1 MSAKIPVLF
10 VFSVKFKGYVMS
22 TNQSSKYV
30 SSSILLFILFVLV
43 FPALPDA
50 SNPQLAAAA
59 EKQSVEIT
67 ERLDTI
73 KAVPFT
79 DVHLNDVFWAPR
91 IETNRTVTIP
101 HAFKKC
107 EETNRVEN
115 FERSAKVLRGE
126 KLEDNAIRGYSFDDT
141 DLYKTME
148 GASFGLSVEADAEM
162 DEYLDKLIEKIAAAQ
177 EPDGYL
183 FTARTINPERPHEWA
198 GKKRWE
204 KVRDLS
210 HELYNMGHFYE
221 AAVAH
226 YQATGKRSM
235 LDIATRNADL
245 LCKTFG
251 PGKNEY
257 WPGHQIIEM
266 ALCKLYRTTGEKKY
280 LDLAKF
286 FLDTRGP
293 DYGTYA
299 QAHKKVNEQ
308 SEAVG
313 HAVRAV
319 YMYSGMADVA
329 TLTGDKSYI
338 DAIDKIWEDVVGRK
352 LYITGGIGAAG
363 GHEGF
368 ADAYELPN
376 MTAYCETCASIAN
389 VFWNH
394 RLFMLHGDAKY
405 IDVLERTLYNGLIDG
420 VSLDGKRFFYPN
432 PLASRGQHSRS
443 EWFGCACCPSNV
455 ARFVA
460 SVPGYLYATKGNEL
474 YVNLF
479 AAGSADIKLGDNKV
493 KITQQSRYPWDGN
506 IKMTVEPAAE
516 SKFTVKVRI
525 PEWAQNKPLPTDLYH
540 YLNKSSEKPTLKVNG
555 KAVDLNIDKGYVSL
569 ERVWKKA
576 DTIELSLPLPI
587 RRVIANEKVEADR
600 GKTAIE
606 RGPIV
611 FCAEWPDNNRR
622 MLNLMLPDDVKLKT
636 EPNDMLGGILTIRGK
651 AYATK
656 EGEGDEIIKTEQA
669 LVLIPYYA
677 WAHRGNGEMMVW
689 LARNEDSAEP
699 VRRPTIASKSR
710 IRISRGQGPSR
721 CIVDGFKPRNSV
733 DGENSYYHWWPK
745 KGTSEWVQL
754 SFNEPTTVSSVE
766 LYWYDDTGRGE
777 CRVPKSWKLLYK
789 ENEEFKEVSNPS
801 GYGAEKDKFNKTS
814 FEPVETGG
822 LRVEIQ
828 LQDEWSAGIIELKV
842 NE

>member
-1 MSAKIPVLF
+1 MSK
-10 VFSVKFKGYVMS
+10 
-22 TNQSSKYV
+22 NQSSKYA
-30 SSSILLFILFVLV
+30 SSSILLFILLILV

-50 SNPQLAAAA
+50 SNPQMASAA
-59 EKQSVEIT
+59 EKQPVEIT
-67 ERLDTI
+67 KQIDTI

-79 DVHLNDVFWAPR
+79 DVHLNDIFWAPR
-91 IETNRTVTIP
+91 IETNRSATIP

-107 EETNRVEN
+107 EETDRVKN
-115 FERSAKVLRGE
+115 FERAAKVLRGE
-126 KLEDNAIRGYSFDDT
+126 KLEDNTIRGYSFDDT

-148 GASFGLSVEADAEM
+148 GASFGLSVKADAAMEN
-162 DEYLDKLIEKIAAAQ
+162 YLDKLIEKIAAAQ

-183 FTARTINPERPHEWA
+183 YTARTINPEHPHEWA
-198 GKKRWE
+198 GEKRWE

-226 YQATGKRSM
+226 YQATGKKSM
-235 LDIATRNADL
+235 LKIATKNADL
-245 LCKTFG
+245 LCETFG
-251 PGKNEY
+251 PGKNED

-266 ALCKLYRTTGEKKY
+266 ALCKLYRATGEKKY

-299 QAHKKVNEQ
+299 QAHKKVTEQ

-313 HAVRAV
+313 HAVRAT

-329 TLTGDKSYI
+329 TLTGDKRYI
-338 DAIDKIWEDVVGRK
+338 DAIDRIWEDVVGKK

-376 MTAYCETCASIAN
+376 MTAYCETCASIGNAY
-389 VFWNH
+389 WNH

-443 EWFGCACCPSNV
+443 EWFGCACCPGNI

-460 SVPGYLYATKGNEL
+460 SVPGYLYATRGDVL

-479 AAGSADIKLGDNKV
+479 AGGTGQIKLGNNKV
-493 KITQQSRYPWDGN
+493 KITQKTHYPWDGN
-506 IKMTVEPAAE
+506 IKMTIEPAAE
-516 SKFTVKVRI
+516 SKFTIKVRI
-525 PEWAQNKPLPTDLYH
+525 PGWARNEVVPTDLYH
-540 YLNKSSEKPTLKVNG
+540 YLNKSDEKPTLKVNG
-555 KAVDLNIDKGYVSL
+555 EAVELNIDKGYVSL
-569 ERVWKKA
+569 ERVWKKS
-576 DTIELSLPLPI
+576 DTIELSLPMPI

-600 GKTAIE
+600 GRAAIE
-606 RGPIV
+606 RGPLV
-611 FCAEWPDNNRR
+611 FCAEWPDNNNRV
-622 MLNLMLPDDVKLKT
+622 LNLMLGDDVKLRS

-656 EGEGDEIIKTEQA
+656 EGEGEKIIKTEQG

-677 WAHRGNGEMMVW
+677 WAHRGSGEMTVW

-699 VRRPTIASKSR
+699 IKKPTIASESR
-710 IRISRGQGPSR
+710 IRISREQGPRR
-721 CIVDGFKPRNSV
+721 CIVDGFEPRNSV
-733 DGENSYYHWWPK
+733 DGEHSYYHWWPK
-745 KGTSEWVQL
+745 KGTEEWVRL
-754 SFNEPTTVSSVE
+754 DFNEPATVSSVE

-789 ENEEFKEVSNPS
+789 DGEGFKEVSNAS
-801 GYGAEKDKFNKTS
+801 GYGVEKDKFSKTN
-814 FEPVETGG
+814 FEPIETDG
-822 LRVEIQ
+822 LRVELQ

-842 NE
+842 K

>member
-1 MSAKIPVLF
+1 
-10 VFSVKFKGYVMS
+10 MS

-30 SSSILLFILFVLV
+30 VSSILLLLLLTFIF
-43 FPALPDA
+43 AC
-50 SNPQLAAAA
+50 SSESQLACAA
-59 EKQSVEIT
+59 EKQQIEVT
-67 ERLDTI
+67 EQLDII

-91 IETNRTVTIP
+91 IETNRAVTIP
-101 HAFKKC
+101 HAFEKC
-107 EETNRVEN
+107 EETGRVEN
-115 FERSAKVLRGE
+115 FERAAKALRGE
-126 KLEDNAIRGYSFDDT
+126 ALEDDRVRGYSFDDT
-141 DLYKTME
+141 DIYKTLE
-148 GASFGLSVEADAEM
+148 GASFGLSVKADAKME
-162 DEYLDKLIEKIAAAQ
+162 EYLDKLIEKIAAAQ

-183 FTARTINPERPHEWA
+183 YTARTINPEHPHEWA

-226 YQATGKRSM
+226 YQATGKKSM
-235 LDIATRNADL
+235 LDIATKNADM
-245 LCKTFG
+245 LCETFG
-251 PGKNEY
+251 PGKNED

-266 ALCKLYRTTGEKKY
+266 GLCKLYRVTGKKKY

-299 QAHKKVNEQ
+299 QAHKKVIEQ

-313 HAVRAV
+313 HAVRAL

-329 TLTGDKSYI
+329 TLTGDKSYV
-338 DAIDKIWEDVVGRK
+338 DAIDRIWQDVVGKK

-376 MTAYCETCASIAN
+376 MTAYCETCAAIAN

-420 VSLDGKRFFYPN
+420 VSLDGKMFFYPN

-443 EWFGCACCPSNV
+443 EWFGCACCPGNI
-455 ARFVA
+455 ARFVP
-460 SVPGYLYATKGNEL
+460 SVPGYLYATKGDAI

-479 AAGSADIKLGDNKV
+479 AAGSADVKLGDNKV
-493 KITQQSRYPWDGN
+493 KITQQTRYPWEGD
-506 IKMTVEPAAE
+506 IKMTIEPATE
-516 SKFTVKVRI
+516 SKFTIKVRI
-525 PEWAQNKPLPTDLYH
+525 PGWARNEVVPTDLYH

-555 KAVDLNIDKGYVSL
+555 KAVDLDIDKGYVSL
-569 ERVWKKA
+569 ERVWKKS
-576 DTIELSLPLPI
+576 DTIELSLPMPI

-600 GKTAIE
+600 GKAAIE
-606 RGPIV
+606 RGPVV
-611 FCAEWPDNNRR
+611 FCAEWPDNDGRV
-622 MLNLMLPDDVKLKT
+622 LNLMLPDDAKLKT

-651 AYATK
+651 AYATRENEDDK
-656 EGEGDEIIKTEQA
+656 IIKTEHD

-677 WAHRGNGEMMVW
+677 WAHRGSGEMTVW
-689 LARNEDSAEP
+689 LARNEEAAEAIKK
-699 VRRPTIASKSR
+699 PTIASESR
-710 IRISRGQGPSR
+710 VRISRGQGPRR
-721 CIVDGFKPRNSV
+721 CIVDGFEPRNSV
-733 DGENSYYHWWPK
+733 DGEHSYYHWWPK
-745 KGTSEWVQL
+745 KGTQEWVQL
-754 SFNEPTTVSSVE
+754 DFNEPVTVSSVE
-766 LYWYDDTGRGE
+766 VYWYDDTGRGE
-777 CRVPKSWKLLYK
+777 CRVPKSWKLLYRDGG
-789 ENEEFKEVSNPS
+789 EFKEVSNAS
-801 GYGAEKDKFNKTS
+801 GYGVDKDKFNKTS
-814 FEPVETGG
+814 FDAVETDG

-828 LQDEWSAGIIELKV
+828 LQENWSAGIIELKV
-842 NE
+842 NK